1 MDITV
6 AISTERDQ
14 VFVSVVTQSASRAN
28 VVDLEVIGST
38 AVLASPAITFQHFDA
53 KFAIRICVEP
63 KSRSSRQEIIHRTL
77 SICSTN
83 SIFCGSG
90 SNE

>member
-1 MDITV
+1 MGITV

-38 AVLASPAITFQHFDA
+38 AILASPAVALQHLGA
-53 KFAIRICVEP
+53 ESAIRIWIQP
-63 KSRSSRQEIIHRTL
+63 KSWSPRLEITHCSF
-77 SICSTN
+77 SICFTN
-83 SIFCGSG
+83 SVFCGSG

>member
-1 MDITV
+1 MGGTV
-6 AISTERDQ
+6 AIGAESDE

-28 VVDLEVIGST
+28 VVDLEVIGSP
-38 AVLASPAITFQHFDA
+38 AVLASPSIAFQHLDA

-63 KSRSSRQEIIHRTL
+63 KSRSSQLEIIHRTL
-77 SICSTN
+77 SICSMN
-83 SIFCGSG
+83 AIFFGSG

>member
-1 MDITV
+1 MGITV
-6 AISTERDQ
+6 AISAERDQ
-14 VFVSVVTQSASRAN
+14 VFPQVVTQVASREN
-28 VVDLEVIGST
+28 VMDLKVIGGPT
-38 AVLASPAITFQHFDA
+38 VLTSPSIALQHFDA

-63 KSRSSRQEIIHRTL
+63 KSRSSRLEIIHRSL
-77 SICSTN
+77 SICCTN